1 MKIITLTTD
10 MGLKDHYVAAL
21 KATLLSGV
29 SDLHVVDIT
38 HEVEPFNSGEAAY
51 YLGACINDFPEG
63 TIHVIG
69 VDSEPSINFGSAG
82 GSFPSIMR
90 YKDQYF
96 ISNDNGFFGSLL
108 KEDQPQGFYRIDNVL
123 SNKNLFRFPT
133 KNILCKTAID
143 LANGVLINDIASE
156 QDGYT
161 RAFMPVALE
170 EQNLIKGH
178 VIHVDSYGNL
188 ITNIS
193 RDLFESYGKDEPF
206 TIYFKSKEY
215 FIDTISLS
223 YNEVPQGEKVAIFN
237 DNDLL
242 EIAINR
248 AANRGTGG
256 AEKLFGL
263 GIGDIIRV
271 KFTPRGSHDT
281 INSLFDS

>member
-1 MKIITLTTD
+1 
-10 MGLKDHYVAAL
+10 VASL
-21 KATLLSGV
+21 KATLLKGV
-29 SDLHVVDIT
+29 PELNIVDIT

-51 YLGACINDFPEG
+51 HVSACVDDFPAG
-63 TIHVIG
+63 TIHIIG
-69 VDSEPSINFGSAG
+69 VDSEPSVNFGSAG
-82 GSFPSIMR
+82 GAFPSIMK
-90 YKDQYF
+90 YKDQIF

-108 KEDQPQGFYRIDNVL
+108 NEEQAQGFYRIDNVL
-123 SNKNLFRFPT
+123 SNKDIFRFPT
-133 KNILCKTAID
+133 KNILCKAAVE
-143 LANGVLINDIASE
+143 LANGAKIEAIASE
-156 QDGYT
+156 HDNYT
-161 RAFMPVALE
+161 RAFIPVALE

-193 RDLFESYGKDEPF
+193 RGLFDSYGKDEPF
-206 TIYFKSKEY
+206 TIYFKSQEY
-215 FIDTISLS
+215 YIDTISLS
-223 YNEVPQGEKVAIFN
+223 YNEVPQGEKVALFN
-237 DNDLL
+237 DSDLL

-263 GIGDIIRV
+263 GIGDIVRV